1 MPLLAV
7 QFVYFLLVVIWAGIY
22 GMSYADFSPNQ
33 ATLTWAKNISL
44 VFFIYFTIA
53 IIVLFLKN
61 KEKGINQ
68 FKSKW
73 KFYSMTFLGT
83 PFVGIVF
90 SCGNYSAW
98 EKGIP
103 SLYTGLV
110 AVQESTKVTIIN
122 KSEWGTRNR
131 KKSVSISGFST
142 DFPVSKQYF
151 DSVSIGETVVVNVMK
166 SDLGTKIEFIQ
177 P

>member
-1 MPLLAV
+1 M
-7 QFVYFLLVVIWAGIY
+7 I
-22 GMSYADFSPNQ
+22 
-33 ATLTWAKNISL
+33 
-44 VFFIYFTIA
+44 VF
-53 IIVLFLKN
+53 FLKN

-68 FKSKW
+68 LKSKW
-73 KFYSMTFLGT
+73 KFYPMIFLGT
-83 PFVGIVF
+83 PFMVAIF
-90 SCGNYSAW
+90 SYGNYFAW

-103 SLYTGLV
+103 SLYTGLA
-110 AVQESTKVTIIN
+110 AVQESTKVTITN
-122 KSEWGTRNR
+122 KSEWGTGKR

-142 DFPVSKQYF
+142 DFRVSKQYF